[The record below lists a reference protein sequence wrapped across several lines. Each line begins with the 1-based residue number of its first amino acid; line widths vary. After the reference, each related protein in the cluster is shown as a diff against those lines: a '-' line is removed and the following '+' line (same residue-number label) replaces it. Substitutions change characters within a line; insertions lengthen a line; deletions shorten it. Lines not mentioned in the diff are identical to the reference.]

1 MIRLVCQ
8 SFLVVFIL
16 LTRVEGSCFLDLLK
30 SSNYTDAAGL
40 FAELD
45 SPAA

>member
-8 SFLVVFIL
+8 SFLAVLVL
-16 LTRVEGSCFLDLLK
+16 LTQVEGSCLLDLLK

-40 FAELD
+40 SAELN